1 MEIVPY
7 QTKYKQDFIEL
18 NLAWIEKYFKVEPQ
32 DVEMLNNI
40 EQIIAAG
47 AMIYFALEA
56 DTVIATCMVMPKN
69 NQVWEICKLAADENY
84 QGRGAGSAVLE
95 ACMNYAKN
103 RGAKKLL
110 IVTNTILSAAMHL
123 YEKVG
128 FREVLIDEMEYERV
142 DIQLEKIL

>member
-69 NQVWEICKLAADENY
+69 DQVWEICKLAADENY

-128 FREVLIDEMEYERV
+128 FREVPIDEIGYERV

>member
-40 EQIIAAG
+40 ERIIAAG

-69 NQVWEICKLAADENY
+69 NQVWEICKLATDENY
-84 QGRGAGSAVLE
+84 QGRGAGAAVLE

-128 FREVLIDEMEYERV
+128 FREVPIDETEYERV

>member
-7 QTKYKQDFIEL
+7 HTKYKQNFIDL
-18 NLAWIEKYFKVEPQ
+18 NLAWIKKYFKVEPQ
-32 DVEMLNNI
+32 DVEILNSI

-56 DTVIATCMVMPKN
+56 DKVVATCMVMPKN
-69 NQVWEICKLAADENY
+69 DQVWEICKLAADENY
-84 QGRGAGSAVLE
+84 QGRGAGAAVLK

-128 FREVLIDEMEYERV
+128 FREVPIDEMGYERV

>member
-7 QTKYKQDFIEL
+7 HTKYKQNFIDL
-18 NLAWIEKYFKVEPQ
+18 NLAWIKKYFKVEPQ

-56 DTVIATCMVMPKN
+56 DKVVATCMVMPKN
-69 NQVWEICKLAADENY
+69 NQVWEICKLATDENY
-84 QGRGAGSAVLE
+84 QGRGAGAAVLE

-103 RGAKKLL
+103 QGAKKLL

-123 YEKVG
+123 YEKAG
-128 FREVLIDEMEYERV
+128 FREVPIDEMEYERV
-142 DIQLEKIL
+142 DIQLEKVL

>member
-69 NQVWEICKLAADENY
+69 DQVWEICKLAADENY

-128 FREVLIDEMEYERV
+128 FRETPIDEMEYERV

>member
-40 EQIIAAG
+40 EQIIAAE

-69 NQVWEICKLAADENY
+69 NQVWEICKLATDENY
-84 QGRGAGSAVLE
+84 QGRGAGAAVLE

-128 FREVLIDEMEYERV
+128 FREVPIDETEYERV